1 VKHLLDVNVLL
12 AAIWVQHPNH
22 SVAFGWLP
30 NKSLVLC
37 PISELGFLRISTNK
51 KAISAP
57 MEKARELL
65 AKFVVERK
73 VERIFD
79 DLNPLDSHP
88 KTSEEVTDYY
98 LADLAAK
105 YNLKLATLDR
115 NLKHK
120 AADLIS

>member
-1 VKHLLDVNVLL
+1 MDVNLLL
-12 AAIWVQHPNH
+12 AAIWAQHPNH
-22 SVAFGWLP
+22 GVAFGWLP

-37 PISELGFLRISTNK
+37 PISELGFLRTSTNK
-51 KAISAP
+51 KAINAP
-57 MEKARELL
+57 IENARELL
-65 AKFVVERK
+65 AKFLAERK

-88 KTSEEVTDYY
+88 NTSEEVTGYY

-105 YNLKLATLDR
+105 NALKVATFDR

-120 AADLIS
+120 AADLVS

>member
-1 VKHLLDVNVLL
+1 MKHLLDVNVLL

-22 SVAFGWLP
+22 GVAFGWLP

-51 KAISAP
+51 KAINAP

-79 DLNPLDSHP
+79 DLNPLDSKP
-88 KTSEEVTDYY
+88 KTSEEVTDHY
-98 LADLAAK
+98 LGDLAAK
-105 YNLKLATLDR
+105 HNLKLATLDG

>member
-1 VKHLLDVNVLL
+1 MKHLLDVNVLL

-30 NKSLVLC
+30 SKSLVLC

-105 YNLKLATLDR
+105 HNLKLATLDR